1 MFSKPGPA
9 LRLQVGMSDRCA
21 PVVDD
26 ATMND
31 AVETVCKRH
40 QPPDRREFVL
50 FTIFNT
56 IQ

>member
-1 MFSKPGPA
+1 
-9 LRLQVGMSDRCA
+9 
-21 PVVDD
+21 
-26 ATMND
+26 MND